1 MYKII
6 PPFLLL
12 VCLISPGQ
20 AEPQDIHRHLKKSAP
35 QQVVEIIDGDT
46 IILQDRTLV
55 RLAGI
60 QAPKIPLGKRQ
71 WPLAEKAGNLL
82 SDLVLNR
89 RVSLYFGGQRRDRYG
104 RQLAHIFREDGLW
117 IQGEMLKA
125 GLARVQTSPDN
136 RALAAEMAA
145 LEQTARRKS
154 LGIWVMEYYRPKDH
168 AIAGRHHDS
177 FQIIS
182 GTVRDV
188 TKIRTTYYLNFGDDW
203 QSDFT
208 IVIKPLPARKF
219 INAGISPAQYEGKKI
234 EIRGWLKSLNG
245 PMIEASHPE
254 QITIIK

>member
-1 MYKII
+1 MHKII
-6 PPFLLL
+6 SPFLLFIL
-12 VCLISPGQ
+12 FMLPGQ
-20 AEPQDIHRHLKKSAP
+20 AEPQKLAGQIKKTAP
-35 QQVVEIIDGDT
+35 QRVVQIIDGDT
-46 IILQDRTLV
+46 IILQDRSLV

-60 QAPKIPLGKRQ
+60 QAPKIPLGKTQ
-71 WPLAEKAGNLL
+71 WPLAEKAGDLL

-89 RVSLYFGGQRRDRYG
+89 RVSLYFGGQKRDRYG

-125 GLARVQTSPDN
+125 GLARVQTFPHN
-136 RALAAEMAA
+136 RAFAAEMIA

-154 LGIWVMEYYRPKDH
+154 SGLWVMEYYRPKDH
-168 AIAGRHHDS
+168 AMAGRHHDS
-177 FQIIS
+177 FQIIR

-188 TKIRTTYYLNFGDDW
+188 TRIRTSYYLNFGDDW

-208 IVIKPLPARKF
+208 IIIKPLPARKF
-219 INAGISPAQYEGKKI
+219 INAGISPVQYEGKKI

-254 QITIIK
+254 QITIIQ

>member
-1 MYKII
+1 M
-6 PPFLLL
+6 
-12 VCLISPGQ
+12 
-20 AEPQDIHRHLKKSAP
+20 
-35 QQVVEIIDGDT
+35 
-46 IILQDRTLV
+46 V
-55 RLAGI
+55 RLAGV
-60 QAPKIPLGKRQ
+60 QAPKIPLGKKQ
-71 WPLAEKAGNLL
+71 WLLADKAGDLL

-104 RQLAHIFREDGLW
+104 RKPAHIFREDGLW

-136 RALAAEMAA
+136 RAFAAEMTT

-219 INAGISPAQYEGKKI
+219 IRADVQPELYEGKKI